1 MIEEILTS
9 LWKISPLI
17 AAMTLAIYYL
27 YKKEKELKQELTQE
41 RESCH
46 LEISDLNR
54 EMRESEREN
63 LVIISKL
70 SDVIDKLYDD
80 NKDQHEVI
88 KQQIKDEM
96 RDIKELIKEKI
107 NELKNNQ

>member
-1 MIEEILTS
+1 MIEELLLS
-9 LWKISPLI
+9 LAKLSPIFAL
-17 AAMTLAIYYL
+17 LVVAIYYF
-27 YKKEKELKQELTQE
+27 YKKERYLTKQLNEE
-41 RESCH
+41 RQACH
-46 LEISDLNR
+46 NDIANLNK
-54 EMRESEREN
+54 EMRDNEREN

-96 RDIKELIKEKI
+96 RDIKELIKDKI
-107 NELKNNQ
+107 NELKK